1 MLHGRRFEAAIER
14 VVSCS
19 SSSSR
24 ESIRGAEHIFSL
36 RKTAMLVTH
45 ISLFVTIVTPIGLRV
60 SRRHIVVGL
69 DSIAT
74 VGSIVS
80 SHVSSW
86 SCLVD
91 HLLILVPL
99 SVASIIAVLAVTV
112 ITSGVRSTMP
122 RLPKVVINLHFESP
136 LALF

>member
-1 MLHGRRFEAAIER
+1 
-14 VVSCS
+14 
-19 SSSSR
+19 
-24 ESIRGAEHIFSL
+24 
-36 RKTAMLVTH
+36 MLVTH
-45 ISLFVTIVTPIGLRV
+45 ISLFVTIVSPISLRV

-69 DSIAT
+69 DSIAA
-74 VGSIVS
+74 VGSIIG

-86 SCLVD
+86 SSLVD

-99 SVASIIAVLAVTV
+99 SVASVVTVLAVAI
-112 ITSGVRSTMP
+112 ITSGVSGTMP